1 MVKNPQNVHFAKKII
16 VGNQFRQLLKAL
28 YRDHSKDAQAIKR
41 KISDGHFQLS
51 GSKEDD
57 DEKVSI
63 YNIEGKSDA
72 SKNKTIIELRAAIL
86 KLLDKVVN
94 KAKSTHIAKQREKKQ
109 DPSSQLS
116 EKNNQFSKTAKTE
129 IQESYKDTNP
139 SSVDKDDEDLSAKRA
154 NYLDL
159 LNFIARMKSTEI
171 GREVDSHHTNRM
183 PGLNGGMLDTRDMMT
198 QRPFRPMSQIP
209 ALENAQDENGF
220 LPGNGPQ
227 IQEMNLAE
235 QRKLIED
242 QMENHL
248 PQLQLKAKLLENQQ
262 DVPPLQNLQNVQ
274 LSNFMRG
281 LQNPIAT
288 QPGGAIPFGFRGQPI
303 FHQPPFLPH
312 GNPYLPFVGP
322 HPRLRTGFPFFHPM
336 SPRDRYPLDNENE
349 DDDDDDVDDDDSER
363 DEPPPHHQPSDFEDA
378 DNDDVDEEHNDSEND
393 ER

>member
-1 MVKNPQNVHFAKKII
+1 MK
-16 VGNQFRQLLKAL
+16 
-28 YRDHSKDAQAIKR
+28 
-41 KISDGHFQLS
+41 
-51 GSKEDD
+51 
-57 DEKVSI
+57 
-63 YNIEGKSDA
+63 
-72 SKNKTIIELRAAIL
+72 
-86 KLLDKVVN
+86 
-94 KAKSTHIAKQREKKQ
+94 KAKSTHIAKQRANKQ
-109 DPSSQLS
+109 DSSSQLP

-139 SSVDKDDEDLSAKRA
+139 PSSLDKDDEDLSAKRA

-183 PGLNGGMLDTRDMMT
+183 PSLNGGMLDARDMMT
-198 QRPFRPMSQIP
+198 QGPFRPMSQMP
-209 ALENAQDENGF
+209 DLENTQGENGN
-220 LPGNGPQ
+220 LPGNSPQ

-281 LQNPIAT
+281 LQNPILT
-288 QPGGAIPFGFRGQPI
+288 QQEGAIPFGFRRQPM
-303 FHQPPFLPH
+303 FHQPLFLPRV
-312 GNPYLPFVGP
+312 NPYLPFVTP
-322 HPRLRTGFPFFHPM
+322 HPRPGMGFPFFHPRR
-336 SPRDRYPLDNENE
+336 PRVRYPLDNENE
-349 DDDDDDVDDDDSER
+349 DGDEDDDDTDDYDSER
-363 DEPPPHHQPSDFEDA
+363 DEPPPKHQLRDYDDA